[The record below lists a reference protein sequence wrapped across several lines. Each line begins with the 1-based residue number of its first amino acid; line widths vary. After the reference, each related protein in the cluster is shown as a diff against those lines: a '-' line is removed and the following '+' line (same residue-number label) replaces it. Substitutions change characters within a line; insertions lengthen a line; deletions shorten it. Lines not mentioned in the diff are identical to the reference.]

1 MRKVNNLPINGII
14 ESLSAPI
21 EHVEP
26 GMFFH
31 FDGKTLSV
39 YPHDPLSNVQIMDIV
54 FNDMQSNKE
63 LQRQKSEHLN
73 DIFKTIT
80 TDNL

>member
-1 MRKVNNLPINGII
+1 MRRVDNILINEAI

-31 FDGKTLSV
+31 FDGKTLSA
-39 YPHDPLSNVQIMDIV
+39 YPHAP
-54 FNDMQSNKE
+54 
-63 LQRQKSEHLN
+63 LN
-73 DIFKTIT
+73 DIQS
-80 TDNL
+80 NQ

>member
-14 ESLSAPI
+14 ENLSAPI

-39 YPHDPLSNVQIMDIV
+39 YPHDPLSDVQIMDIF
-54 FNDMQSNKE
+54 FNDM
-63 LQRQKSEHLN
+63 
-73 DIFKTIT
+73 
-80 TDNL
+80 